1 MNHTP
6 TPAPPGLPSQG
17 EPSGRARRRRG
28 LHRFALLTV
37 GATFLLLIAGALV
50 TSNDAGLAVP
60 DWPLSYGTWMPPM
73 VGNIVYE
80 HGHRLVATF
89 VGLLTTILALWLFWK
104 EPRRW
109 VRRLGLGAL
118 LTVVAQ
124 GILGGITVLFLL
136 PRPVSIAHA
145 SLAQIFFC
153 LTVTLAV
160 VTGPAWMT
168 PATRRDDPERPALF
182 HLSAAATA
190 VVFLQ
195 LILGAAYR
203 HNALGIVPHL
213 LGATAV
219 IFFGTWLTQ
228 RLRRGYNQE
237 ATLRRPGQVL
247 VVLVPV
253 QVLLG
258 AAAYFARLA
267 AAEAAQPGLALVLLT
282 VAHVVVGAAILGAC
296 LVLTLHARRLLVPAP
311 RALSL
316 SPVSNKVSA

>member
-1 MNHTP
+1 MKRTP
-6 TPAPPGLPSQG
+6 TPAPSGLP
-17 EPSGRARRRRG
+17 RRRRG

-89 VGLLTTILALWLFWK
+89 VGLLTTILSIWLFWK

-153 LTVTLAV
+153 LTVSLAV
-160 VTGPAWMT
+160 VTGPAWII
-168 PATRRDDPERPALF
+168 PATRRDDNERPALF
-182 HLSAAATA
+182 HLCAATTA
-190 VVFLQ
+190 AIFLQ

-203 HNALGIVPHL
+203 HNALGILPHL
-213 LGATAV
+213 IGAASV
-219 IFFGTWLTQ
+219 IFMATWLTQ
-228 RLRRGYNQE
+228 RLRRAYNDE
-237 ATLRRPGQVL
+237 GSFRRPGL
-247 VVLVPV
+247 ALTVLVPV
-253 QVLLG
+253 QLLLG
-258 AAAYFARLA
+258 TTAYFARVA
-267 AAEAAQPGLALVLLT
+267 AANASQPLPLTILLT
-282 VAHVVVGAAILGAC
+282 VAHVVVGAAILAAC
-296 LVLTLHARRLLVPAP
+296 LVLTLHARRLLVPASP
-311 RALSL
+311 AVSL
-316 SPVSNKVSA
+316 SPVSDKVSA